1 MLPMLTV
8 LLLAAAIPYV
18 ARVPSFGCNS
28 NAEVAMLQAVRSD
41 PKAFQ
46 DLLATKMVYGQCI
59 AIEQGAVVEGAA
71 EGTDPKVLRI
81 NERADPPGYMAPA
94 GDFSPRDAEPR

>member
-8 LLLAAAIPYV
+8 LLSATAIPYV

-28 NAEVAMLQAVRSD
+28 SSEVATLQTARPD
-41 PKAFQ
+41 RKAFQ
-46 DLLATKMVYGQCI
+46 TLLATKMVYGQCI

-71 EGTDPKVLRI
+71 EGGDPKVLRI
-81 NERADPPGYMAPA
+81 NARTDPPGYMVPA
-94 GDFSPRDAEPR
+94 GDFRPRDEER